1 LFKECCA
8 VAEKPIFLTKEGK
21 AKLESELATLINE
34 KRPEIAEQI
43 SQAKEAGDISENAAF
58 EDAKHQQG
66 MIEGR
71 IQELQYMLKHA
82 QMIDEGAHSASDGVQ
97 LGCRV
102 TVADP
107 EGHDE
112 RYFLVGSAEA
122 KPADGRI
129 SNESPMGKA
138 LLGHRIGDAVEV
150 TTPSG
155 KLTFTVKAI
164 E

>member
-1 LFKECCA
+1 M
-8 VAEKPIFLTKEGK
+8 AEKPIFLTQEGK
-21 AKLESELATLINE
+21 AGLEAELSTLLNV

-43 SQAKEAGDISENAAF
+43 RQAKEAGDITENAAY

-71 IQELQYMLKHA
+71 IQELEYMLKHA
-82 QMIDEGAHSASDGVQ
+82 QMIAEGAHSPAEGVQ
-97 LGCRV
+97 IGTHV
-102 TVADP
+102 TVLDV
-107 EGHDE
+107 EGHEE

-122 KPADGRI
+122 RPAAGKI

-138 LLGHRIGDAVEV
+138 LLGHRIGDAVDV
-150 TTPSG
+150 ATPSG
-155 KLTFTVKAI
+155 KLRFTVKAI

>member
-1 LFKECCA
+1 L
-8 VAEKPIFLTKEGK
+8 AEKPIFLTEEGK
-21 AKLESELATLINE
+21 AKLEGELATLVND

-43 SQAKEAGDISENAAF
+43 RQAKEAGDLSENAAF

-71 IQELQYMLKHA
+71 IQELEYMLKHA

-102 TVADP
+102 TVVDP
-107 EGHDE
+107 EGQDE
-112 RYFLVGSAEA
+112 RFLLVGSAEA
-122 KPADGRI
+122 RPAAGRI

-138 LLGHRIGDAVEV
+138 LLGHRIGERVDV
-150 TTPSG
+150 TAPSG
-155 KLTFTVKAI
+155 KLTFTIKAI

>member
-1 LFKECCA
+1 M
-8 VAEKPIFLTKEGK
+8 AEKPIFLTEEGK
-21 AKLESELATLINE
+21 AKLEGELATLINE

-43 SQAKEAGDISENAAF
+43 RQAKEAGDITENAAF

-71 IQELQYMLKHA
+71 IQELEYMLKHA
-82 QMIDEGAHSASDGVQ
+82 QMIDVGAHSASEGVQ

-102 TVADP
+102 TVSNP

-122 KPADGRI
+122 SPASGRI

-150 TTPSG
+150 SAPTG
-155 KLTFTVKAI
+155 KLTFTVKSI

>member
-1 LFKECCA
+1 LKEYGA
-8 VAEKPIFLTKEGK
+8 LAEKPVFLTEEGK
-21 AKLESELATLINE
+21 AKLEDELATLVDV

-43 SQAKEAGDISENAAF
+43 HQAKEAGDISENAAF

-71 IQELQYMLKHA
+71 IQELEYMLKHA
-82 QMIDEGAHSASDGVQ
+82 QMIDEGVHAPSDGVQ

-102 TVADP
+102 TVAAAD
-107 EGHDE
+107 GQDE
-112 RYFLVGSAEA
+112 HFFLVGSAEA
-122 KPADGRI
+122 KPATGRI

-150 TTPSG
+150 STPSG
-155 KLTFTVKAI
+155 KMMFTVKAI

>member
-1 LFKECCA
+1 M
-8 VAEKPIFLTKEGK
+8 AEKPIFLTKDGK
-21 AKLESELATLINE
+21 AKLEAELDAMVNV
-34 KRPEIAEQI
+34 KRPDIAEQI
-43 SQAKEAGDISENAAF
+43 RQAKEAGDISENAAY

-71 IQELQYMLKHA
+71 IQELEYMLKHA
-82 QMIDEGAHSASDGVQ
+82 EMIDEGKHAASEGVQ

-102 TVADP
+102 TVLDAD
-107 EGHDE
+107 GRNE
-112 RYFLVGSAEA
+112 RFFLVGSAEA
-122 KPADGRI
+122 QPAAGRI

-150 TTPSG
+150 AAPSG
-155 KLTFTVKAI
+155 TLRYTVKAI

>member
-1 LFKECCA
+1 LA
-8 VAEKPIFLTKEGK
+8 DKPVFLTKEGK
-21 AKLESELATLINE
+21 AKLEAELATLVDE

-43 SQAKEAGDISENAAF
+43 RQAKEAGDITENAAF

-71 IQELQYMLKHA
+71 IQELEYMLKHA
-82 QMIDEGAHSASDGVQ
+82 QMIDEGAHSAADGVQ
-97 LGCRV
+97 IGCKV
-102 TVADP
+102 TVLDA
-107 EGHDE
+107 EGQEE

-122 KPADGRI
+122 KPGAGRI
-129 SNESPMGKA
+129 SNESPLGRA
-138 LLGHRIGDAVEV
+138 LLGHGVGDKVEV
-150 TTPSG
+150 ATPSG

>member
-1 LFKECCA
+1 
-8 VAEKPIFLTKEGK
+8 VAEKPVFLTKEGK
-21 AKLESELATLINE
+21 AKLEGELDALINV

-43 SQAKEAGDISENAAF
+43 RQAKEAGDISENAAF

-71 IQELQYMLKHA
+71 IQELDYMLKHA
-82 QMIDEGAHSASDGVQ
+82 EMIEERPHEAAEGVQ
-97 LGCRV
+97 IGCHV
-102 TVADP
+102 TVLDA
-107 EGHDE
+107 EGHE
-112 RYFLVGSAEA
+112 EKFFLVGSAEA
-122 KPADGRI
+122 HPGAGRI

-150 TTPSG
+150 PTPSG
-155 KLTFTVKAI
+155 KLKFTVKAI

>member
-1 LFKECCA
+1 M
-8 VAEKPIFLTKEGK
+8 AEKPIFLTQEGK

-43 SQAKEAGDISENAAF
+43 RQAKEAGDISENAAF

-71 IQELQYMLKHA
+71 IQELEYMLKHA
-82 QMIDEGAHSASDGVQ
+82 QMIDEGAHAAADGVQ
-97 LGCRV
+97 LGCKI
-102 TVADP
+102 TVLGADG
-107 EGHDE
+107 EEE

-122 KPADGRI
+122 QPGAGRI
-129 SNESPMGKA
+129 SNESPLGKA
-138 LLGHRIGDAVEV
+138 LLGHRIGDSVEV
-150 TTPSG
+150 AAPSG
-155 KLTFTVKAI
+155 KMTYKVKAI

>member
-1 LFKECCA
+1 M
-8 VAEKPIFLTKEGK
+8 AEKPIFLTKEGK
-21 AKLESELATLINE
+21 TKLEGELSQLLNV

-43 SQAKEAGDISENAAF
+43 RQAKEAGDISENAAY

-71 IQELQYMLKHA
+71 IQELEYMLKHA
-82 QMIDEGAHSASDGVQ
+82 QMIDEGQHSASDGVQ
-97 LGCRV
+97 IGCKV
-102 TVADP
+102 TVLDADGR
-107 EGHDE
+107 EE

-122 KPADGRI
+122 QPGAGRI

-138 LLGHRIGDAVEV
+138 LLGHRIGDAIEV
-150 TTPSG
+150 PTPSG
-155 KLTFTVKAI
+155 ARLKFTVKAI

>member
-1 LFKECCA
+1 LA
-8 VAEKPIFLTKEGK
+8 DKPIFLTKDGK
-21 AKLESELATLINE
+21 LKLETELSMLVNE
-34 KRPEIAEQI
+34 KRPQIAEQI
-43 SQAKEAGDISENAAF
+43 RQAKEAGDISENAAF

-71 IQELQYMLKHA
+71 IQELEYMLKHA
-82 QMIDEGAHSASDGVQ
+82 QMIVEGHHAASEGVQ
-97 LGCRV
+97 LGCKV
-102 TVADP
+102 TVLDTD
-107 EGHDE
+107 GHEE

-122 KPADGRI
+122 QPAAGRI

-150 TTPSG
+150 ATPSG
-155 KLTFTVKAI
+155 KLRYTVKAI

>member
-1 LFKECCA
+1 M
-8 VAEKPIFLTKEGK
+8 AEKPIFLTQEGK
-21 AKLESELATLINE
+21 AKLESELATLVNE

-43 SQAKEAGDISENAAF
+43 RQAKEAGDISENAAF

-71 IQELQYMLKHA
+71 IQELEYMLKHA
-82 QMIDEGAHSASDGVQ
+82 QMIDEGAHAASEGVQ
-97 LGCRV
+97 MGCKV
-102 TVADP
+102 TVLDADGR
-107 EGHDE
+107 EQ

-122 KPADGRI
+122 KPGEGRI
-129 SNESPMGKA
+129 SNESPLGKA

-150 TTPSG
+150 AAPSG
-155 KLTFTVKAI
+155 KLTYTVKAI

>member
-1 LFKECCA
+1 M
-8 VAEKPIFLTKEGK
+8 AEKPIFLTQEGK
-21 AKLESELATLINE
+21 AKLEAELATLVNE

-43 SQAKEAGDISENAAF
+43 RQAKEAGDISENAAF

-71 IQELQYMLKHA
+71 IQELEYMLKHA
-82 QMIDEGAHSASDGVQ
+82 QMIDEGAHAAADGVQ

-102 TVADP
+102 TVLADDGN
-107 EGHDE
+107 EE
-112 RYFLVGSAEA
+112 RFFLVGSAEA
-122 KPADGRI
+122 KPGDGRI
-129 SNESPMGKA
+129 SNESPMGRA

-150 TTPSG
+150 ATPSG
-155 KLTFTVKAI
+155 KLTFTVKSI